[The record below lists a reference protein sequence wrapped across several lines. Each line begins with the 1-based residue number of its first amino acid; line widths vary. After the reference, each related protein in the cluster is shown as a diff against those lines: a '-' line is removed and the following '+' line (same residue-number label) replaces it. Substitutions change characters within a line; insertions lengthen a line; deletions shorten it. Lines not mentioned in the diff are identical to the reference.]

1 MRRPSSAHQTAV
13 SRKTVSHRSSLYRNG
28 QSIEASMYACINK
41 ERQIDI
47 EPTPKTTTGQN
58 KKNSGLHDASQSFL

>member
-1 MRRPSSAHQTAV
+1 
-13 SRKTVSHRSSLYRNG
+13 
-28 QSIEASMYACINK
+28 MYACINK